1 MASNEACTDE
11 TCASGTPQS
20 CKIIRSIV
28 FPDQAEGT
36 VGPSVL
42 THGRATL
49 MVVENT
55 CGGIIPPADVVDD
68 AIGGRCGPFDI
79 SAANDPG
86 LREQPGQ
93 DDARK
98 QLIGVEAAGMRNQV

>member
-1 MASNEACTDE
+1 MRCGPSQRSKT
-11 TCASGTPQS
+11 
-20 CKIIRSIV
+20 IRSIV

-36 VGPSVL
+36 VGPSVP

-55 CGGIIPPADVVDD
+55 CGGIILPARVVED

-79 SAANDPG
+79 SAANDPC
-86 LREQPGQ
+86 LREQPCQ

-98 QLIGVEAAGMRNQV
+98 QLIGVEAAGMRN

>member
-1 MASNEACTDE
+1 MRFGHAK
-11 TCASGTPQS
+11 G
-20 CKIIRSIV
+20 CKIISPIV
-28 FPDQAEGT
+28 FPDEPEGT

-55 CGGIIPPADVVDD
+55 CCRIVLPADVVDD

-86 LREQPGQ
+86 LWEQPGQ
-93 DDARK
+93 NDARK
-98 QLIGVEAAGMRNQV
+98 QLIGVEAAGMGNQV